1 MDASITTSLALHGR
15 IAGLDPSM
23 YGEMSPALSRC
34 WTTARTST
42 KLLRITNIAR
52 KMIAKAIRNMHVP
65 AYCPVELGVQDIEKR
80 GVAVEVKKVMAI
92 ESIPIISMLDEDDIG
107 MEPAVEGAIGIAGIV
122 SVADPAIDI
131 VVPDIDMPS
140 MLTRQICDVG
150 R

>member
-1 MDASITTSLALHGR
+1 
-15 IAGLDPSM
+15 
-23 YGEMSPALSRC
+23 
-34 WTTARTST
+34 
-42 KLLRITNIAR
+42 
-52 KMIAKAIRNMHVP
+52 
-65 AYCPVELGVQDIEKR
+65 
-80 GVAVEVKKVMAI
+80 MAI

-107 MEPAVEGAIGIAGIV
+107 MEPAVEVAIGIAGIV